1 MKCPYCGNN
10 ISEET
15 KFCPSCGAENEFK
28 VEKNVEEIEPDTSE
42 MTADEYWEFSQQ
54 EKERRKHLKTQGLGI
69 AGFVISLVS
78 LFFDDMWLMGIGS
91 VLALI
96 FSAIAMGKYNKEKH
110 KNKGLAIAGFIISII
125 LLGVIAIDLLFLPFS
140 MLNI

>member
-15 KFCPSCGAENEFK
+15 KFCPSCGAENEVK
-28 VEKNVEEIEPDTSE
+28 VEKNVEAIEPDTSE

-54 EKERRKHLKTQGLGI
+54 EKERRKHLKTQGMGI